1 MVMLLALLIY
11 SSHIISVFKGSKWLL
26 ESCNLGVIAL
36 IALQG
41 RQDHVTAV
49 VLHNELVVDLVTL
62 VIIASKP
69 HFEIKFEFLIN

>member
-1 MVMLLALLIY
+1 M
-11 SSHIISVFKGSKWLL
+11 
-26 ESCNLGVIAL
+26 IAL